1 LTPTVTPTARRVDLE
16 PQKTWIVKVE
26 MADPQVI
33 PEVPSTGA
41 PTYGEEDVEQMHRR
55 LRDGLPLDAPRL
67 LVNATLQSGVLI
79 AFFETSTEP
88 SLDECKELY
97 RLTVGAL
104 STFRRP
110 RKFNCVKTYPVSVG
124 EVGFQ
129 P

>member
-1 LTPTVTPTARRVDLE
+1 
-16 PQKTWIVKVE
+16 
-26 MADPQVI
+26 MANPLVI

-55 LRDGLPLDAPRL
+55 LRDGLPLDAPRRL
-67 LVNATLQSGVLI
+67 ANAVVQDGVLI

-88 SLDECKELY
+88 SLDECRELY
-97 RLTVGAL
+97 RLTFGAL

-110 RKFNCVKTYPVSVG
+110 RKFNCVKTYPVTVS
-124 EVGFQ
+124 EVDYR